1 MYAGCIR
8 DLKIRD
14 VPDFRGAA
22 DWTANLL
29 AGRLDFAPGSALRM
43 DQIVVHDLNF
53 CSIMRPKGAL
63 ECASLL
69 AI

>member
-43 DQIVVHDLNF
+43 DQIVVHDL
-53 CSIMRPKGAL
+53 
-63 ECASLL
+63 
-69 AI
+69 